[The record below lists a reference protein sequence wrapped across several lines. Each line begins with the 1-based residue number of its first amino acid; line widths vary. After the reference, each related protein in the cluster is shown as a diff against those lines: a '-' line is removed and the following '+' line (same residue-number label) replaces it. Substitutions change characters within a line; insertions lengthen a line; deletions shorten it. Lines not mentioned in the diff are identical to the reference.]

1 MATLLLCPI
10 LFLGILGIGS
20 TNAKVCL
27 NVPKY
32 YNPKHYEELLRYTV
46 KLLNQKI
53 QIVNNKNLQET
64 KQELHQ
70 ALAKPEKDCK
80 ALYDQGIKKDGI
92 YKISPSENCH
102 VQVYCDMKN
111 GGWTVIQRRQFG
123 NVDFRRTWAS
133 YADGFG
139 KLKGDHWLGLHYI
152 HELTKNSPSKISF
165 EFLMSSTHKMA
176 VGIYRGFFIDGESAG
191 FQMHVSKDAKYNSEM
206 KKYIIG
212 NGFYYHNGMMFST
225 LDRDND
231 AAKKDHCAKIHD
243 NAGFWFNSCYTL
255 AWVNGMFNRMYI
267 YNGKPKKI
275 SRTLIKI
282 KRE

>member
-20 TNAKVCL
+20 TNA
-27 NVPKY
+27 
-32 YNPKHYEELLRYTV
+32 
-46 KLLNQKI
+46 
-53 QIVNNKNLQET
+53 
-64 KQELHQ
+64 
-70 ALAKPEKDCK
+70 KDCK

-255 AWVNGMFNRMYI
+255 AWKVSETIGRNLFMLNIDKSPEMQQKQEINKLRQYPKHII
-267 YNGKPKKI
+267 YDKFIMKKI
-275 SRTLIKI
+275 NAETTVRVQIIIT
-282 KRE
+282 EA